1 VAVKQK
7 TIRVVIGK
15 VGCDIHER
23 GALVLAR
30 AFRDAGMEVIY
41 LGRFQTADAVAKTA
55 VDEDASVIALSDH
68 TGSMRYI
75 AVDVV
80 AALKKYGGTD
90 IPVIAGGLI
99 ARRDL
104 PFLEKLGVTG
114 NFGPGTPL
122 PVVIDHIRKTVEKG
136 DSDSARL
143 ESVDSTRKDSRS
155 RVKTGGA
162 AATIQEH
169 HGHDR

>member
-1 VAVKQK
+1 MAVKQK
-7 TIRVVIGK
+7 IIRIIIGK

-41 LGRFQTADAVAKTA
+41 LGRFQTADAIAKTA
-55 VDEDASVIALSDH
+55 VDEDASIIALSDH

-75 AVDVV
+75 ADQMMES
-80 AALKKYGGTD
+80 LKKYKGTD

-99 ARRDL
+99 AKRDL
-104 PFLEKLGVTG
+104 PYLEKLGITG

-122 PVVIDHIRKTVEKG
+122 PTIIEHIRKTVEEKQAA
-136 DSDSARL
+136 SD
-143 ESVDSTRKDSRS
+143 
-155 RVKTGGA
+155 
-162 AATIQEH
+162 
-169 HGHDR
+169 

>member
-1 VAVKQK
+1 MSVKSK
-7 TIRVVIGK
+7 AIRIIIGK

-41 LGRFQTADAVAKTA
+41 LGRYQTPEAVARTA
-55 VDEDASVIALSDH
+55 IDEDADIIALSDH

-75 AVDVV
+75 AEDVV
-80 AALKKYGGTD
+80 KALKKLGGAD
-90 IPVIAGGLI
+90 IPVVAGGLI
-99 ARRDL
+99 PKTDL

-122 PVVIDHIRKTVEKG
+122 ETVIDYIKK
-136 DSDSARL
+136 
-143 ESVDSTRKDSRS
+143 
-155 RVKTGGA
+155 RVK
-162 AATIQEH
+162 H
-169 HGHDR
+169 K

>member
-1 VAVKQK
+1 MAIHST

-41 LGRFQTADAVAKTA
+41 LGRYQTPEAVAKTA

-75 AVDVV
+75 ASGVV
-80 AALKKYGGTD
+80 EALKRFGASD

-99 ARRDL
+99 PRRDIAY
-104 PFLEKLGVTG
+104 LEKLGVTG
-114 NFGPGTPL
+114 NYGPGTPL
-122 PVVIDHIRKTVEKG
+122 PVVVDHIRKVVEQ
-136 DSDSARL
+136 RR
-143 ESVDSTRKDSRS
+143 STS
-155 RVKTGGA
+155 
-162 AATIQEH
+162 
-169 HGHDR
+169 